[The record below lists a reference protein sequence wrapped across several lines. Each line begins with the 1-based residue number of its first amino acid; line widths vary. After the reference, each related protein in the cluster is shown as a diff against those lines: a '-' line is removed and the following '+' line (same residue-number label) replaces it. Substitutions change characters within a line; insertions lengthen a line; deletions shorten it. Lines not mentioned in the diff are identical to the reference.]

1 MSCRN
6 CMGSCIHHK
15 IEDIYEIIDD
25 GFIRMK
31 EFKGYKHFCDKD
43 QEAYEAWHKRNEKN
57 TYDKYKLDE
66 MPCFEPT
73 DLAAQLDKCID
84 AANNLLEYLE
94 KDKRQNNEDN

>member
-31 EFKGYKHFCDKD
+31 EFKGYKHYCDKD

-57 TYDKYKLDE
+57 TYDQYKLDE
-66 MPCFEPT
+66 MPCYEPT
-73 DLAAQLDKCID
+73 ELTKSLNDMIDLAQNIVDK
-84 AANNLLEYLE
+84 LE
-94 KDKRQNNEDN
+94 KKERR